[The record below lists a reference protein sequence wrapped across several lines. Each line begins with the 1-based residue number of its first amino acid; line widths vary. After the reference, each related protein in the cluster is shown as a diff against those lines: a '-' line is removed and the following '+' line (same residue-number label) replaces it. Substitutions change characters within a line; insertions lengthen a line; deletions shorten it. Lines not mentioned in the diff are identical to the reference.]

1 MKKRKEYTAEYKTKI
16 VLEALREERSISEI
30 GSREGI
36 NPNQIGNWKR
46 EFIEKASSVFKGSKK
61 EEELTE
67 KLKAAKEKERE
78 YQAKVGE
85 LTIEMDWLKKKS
97 DEVFGEGWESGV
109 NRKK

>member
-1 MKKRKEYTAEYKTKI
+1 MKKRREYTAEYKTKI

-46 EFIEKASSVFKGSKK
+46 EFIENATSVFKRSQK
-61 EEELTE
+61 EEEIRE
-67 KLKAAKEKERE
+67 RLKEAKAKEKE

-85 LTIEMDWLKKKS
+85 LTLEIDWLKKKS
-97 DEVFGEGWESGV
+97 DEVFGEGWESRAGSK
-109 NRKK
+109 R